1 MSMATSPSINTSP
14 QQKDMGYDT
23 SRTRRAILVGM
34 IGNVMEW
41 YDFAVYGYFA
51 AIIGRHFFPAED
63 PVSSLLAA
71 FGVFAAG
78 FLMRPIG
85 SIVFGHIGDH
95 AGRKAALTLSV
106 LAMAIPTLM
115 IGLLP
120 TYAQI
125 GVAAPALLVLLRLV
139 QGLSVG
145 GEYGTSIIF
154 LVEHASPGRRGFF
167 GGWSVVGATGGILLG
182 SAVGA
187 IVTSTLGAEETAA
200 WGWRVPFVLGITVGL
215 SGLYLRRNLL
225 EDPFGSAEPPPRL
238 PVVEAFRTEWRG
250 ILKIFGFNVVQAVGF
265 YVCFVYVTTYWRQ
278 VDFISASKSLEMN
291 SLTMLLLLGLY
302 PVAGALSDRIG
313 RKPLLLAAEAGMLLL
328 SWPLFW
334 LMHHPSTPVILLGQ
348 AGFAV
353 LIAFIGGVGAA
364 MMAEVFPRRVRCTA
378 LSIGYNACF
387 ALFGGTA
394 PMVAVYLIQRSHNDL
409 SPAFYLMGAAAVAF
423 AATLTLPETAK
434 APLR

>member
-1 MSMATSPSINTSP
+1 MSSSISTLPS
-14 QQKDMGYDT
+14 QQEDA
-23 SRTRRAILVGM
+23 SRTRRAILAGM

-51 AIIGRHFFPAED
+51 GIIGQHFFPAED
-63 PVSSLLAA
+63 HISSLLAA

-85 SIVFGHIGDH
+85 SVVFGHIGDH
-95 AGRKAALTLSV
+95 VGRKAALTLSV
-106 LAMAIPTLM
+106 LAMAIPTLLV
-115 IGLLP
+115 GLLP

-125 GVAAPALLVLLRLV
+125 GVAAPALLVILRLV

-154 LVEHASPGRRGFF
+154 LVERASAGRRGFF
-167 GGWSVVGATGGILLG
+167 ASWSVVGQTGGVLLG
-182 SAVGA
+182 SAAGA
-187 IVTSTLGAEETAA
+187 VVTSTLGTSETAA
-200 WGWRVPFVLGITVGL
+200 WGWRVPFLLGITVGL
-215 SGLYLRRNLL
+215 TGLYLRRNLI
-225 EDPFGSAEPPPRL
+225 EDPLGLAEHPPRL
-238 PVVEAFRTEWRG
+238 PVVEAFRTEWRS
-250 ILKIFGFNVVQAVGF
+250 ILKIFGFTIIHSVGF

-278 VDFISASKSLEMN
+278 VDFISVSKSLDIN

-302 PVAGALSDRIG
+302 PAAGALSDRIG
-313 RKPLLLAAEAGMLLL
+313 RKPLLLAAEIGMLLL

-334 LMHHPSTPVILLGQ
+334 LMHHPSTPMILLGQ

-353 LIAFIGGVGAA
+353 LIAFITGIGAA
-364 MMAEVFPRRVRCTA
+364 TMAEVVPRRVRCTA
-378 LSIGYNACF
+378 MSIGYNACS
-387 ALFGGTA
+387 ALFSGTA

-409 SPAFYLMGAAAVAF
+409 SPAFYLMSAAAVSLC
-423 AATLTLPETAK
+423 ATLTLPETAK